1 MNLCFEAYF
10 LWFIASLLDVKSF
23 IFSCMKVGGNNTL
36 LYLTIQLESLI
47 SAKNVA
53 VMNEEKTGLS
63 G

>member
-1 MNLCFEAYF
+1 
-10 LWFIASLLDVKSF
+10 
-23 IFSCMKVGGNNTL
+23 MKVGGNNTL